1 MNNGRESE
9 GRQSQIKSGPYK
21 QLEYAIC
28 MGHLNDIECFN
39 MDSPVGLTN
48 SVVVEM
54 VGKEY

>member
-1 MNNGRESE
+1 
-9 GRQSQIKSGPYK
+9 
-21 QLEYAIC
+21 

-48 SVVVEM
+48 GVVVEM

>member
-1 MNNGRESE
+1 
-9 GRQSQIKSGPYK
+9 
-21 QLEYAIC
+21 

-39 MDSPVGLTN
+39 MDRPVGLTN